1 MRRGVGWNLCGPQ
14 QRLVESEALNAK
26 KLTVLLQAVDQRK
39 LRIEDRHSVPV
50 FDGQKMAF
58 WVVPSLREMFRGLRT
73 PPADMDRYPPEY
85 CPHFFFIE
93 DHVLTACLS
102 NRSS

>member
-1 MRRGVGWNLCGPQ
+1 MWPAIELVPSQ

-58 WVVPSLREMFRGLRT
+58 WVVPSLREMFRDSGRRL
-73 PPADMDRYPPEY
+73 P
-85 CPHFFFIE
+85 IW
-93 DHVLTACLS
+93 TAIRQ
-102 NRSS
+102 NTARIFSSSKIMF